1 MKALNTIMESYRDT
15 LFYEN
20 EGMMAWWN
28 DWKSRDEKA
37 RMEKT
42 YNNGRFSHEHKTLG
56 IKNGRWYCCMTQA
69 ALQGKGLA
77 LDS

>member
-1 MKALNTIMESYRDT
+1 MTLDSIRNSCDVFRDT

-42 YNNGRFSHEHKTLG
+42 YNNGRFSHEHK
-56 IKNGRWYCCMTQA
+56 
-69 ALQGKGLA
+69 
-77 LDS
+77 